1 MPEKYKVL
9 EIHLEVKTPHIKAV
23 ALLADESD
31 LSRGQIKSAMKN
43 GAVWLERR
51 GHVQRLRRADR
62 KPVAGDVLH
71 LYFNVRIQGMKPPE
85 ARLIADEG
93 DYSVWFK
100 PAGMYSQG
108 SKWGDHCSL
117 PRWAEQHLQPQRN
130 AFVVHRL
137 DRAASG
143 LMLLAHARKT
153 AGQLSALFRK
163 HQVEKEYCV
172 QVWGCFSAELI
183 CLNTDLDGRSAV
195 THVRRVVLDEMAGKS
210 LLVVRIETG
219 RKHQIRRHLAEAG
232 FPVVGDR
239 LYGTRGNDGDLQ
251 LQAVR
256 LSFVCPLTGEHRRYE
271 LPEALQLSR
280 ACLPAAV

>member
-1 MPEKYKVL
+1 MTEKQTVL
-9 EIHLEVKTPHIKAV
+9 EIHLGVKSADIKAV
-23 ALLADESD
+23 DLLADESD
-31 LSRGQIKSAMKN
+31 LSHGQIKRAMKN
-43 GAVWLERR
+43 GSVWLERG

-71 LYFNVRIQGMKPPE
+71 LYFNARIQEMKPSE
-85 ARLIADEG
+85 ASLIADEG

-108 SKWGDHCSL
+108 SKWGDHCSIS
-117 PRWAEQHLQPQRN
+117 RWAEQHLQPQRN
-130 AFVVHRL
+130 AFIVHRL

-143 LMLLAHARKT
+143 LMLLAHGKKT
-153 AGQLSALFRK
+153 AAQLSVLFRK
-163 HQVEKEYCV
+163 RRVEKEYCV
-172 QVWGCFSAELI
+172 QVWGCFSAEPV
-183 CLNTDLDGRSAV
+183 CLNTDLERRSAV
-195 THVRRVVLDEMAGKS
+195 THVRRAALDEVAGKS

-219 RKHQIRRHLAEAG
+219 RKHQIRRHLAESG

-239 LYGTRGNDGDLQ
+239 LYGTKGDDGDLQ

-256 LSFVCPLTGEHRRYE
+256 LSFACPLTGEHRRYE

>member
-1 MPEKYKVL
+1 MTEKQTVL
-9 EIHLEVKTPHIKAV
+9 ETHLGVKSADIKAV
-23 ALLADESD
+23 DLLADESH
-31 LSRGQIKSAMKN
+31 LSRGQIKKAMKN
-43 GAVWLERR
+43 GSVWLERG

-71 LYFNVRIQGMKPPE
+71 LYFNARIQEMKPSE
-85 ARLIADEG
+85 ASLIADEG

-108 SKWGDHCSL
+108 SKWGDHCSIS
-117 PRWAEQHLQPQRN
+117 RWAEQHLQPQGN

-143 LMLLAHARKT
+143 LILLAHSKKA

-163 HQVEKEYCV
+163 RQVEKEYCV
-172 QVWGCFSAELI
+172 QVWGCFSAEPL
-183 CLNTDLDGRSAV
+183 CLNTDLEERSAV
-195 THVRRVVLDEMAGKS
+195 THARRAALDEVAGKS

-219 RKHQIRRHLAEAG
+219 RKHQIRRHLSGAG

-239 LYGTRGNDGDLQ
+239 LYGGGDDQDLQ

-256 LSFVCPLTGEHRRYE
+256 LAFTCPMTGQPRGYL
-271 LPEALQLSR
+271 LPDEWLIQL
-280 ACLPAAV
+280 